1 MIRLN
6 GTPTVE
12 ASLESPYTKSYFS
25 PVPSALLE
33 QKDSPIIMGID
44 EAGRGPVLGPM
55 VYAVAYSTQKYQD
68 ETIIPNYEFDDSKN
82 LQIPSEECCFPR
94 YTRTTKN

>member
-1 MIRLN
+1 MVP
-6 GTPTVE
+6 PTVE

-33 QKDSPIIMGID
+33 QNDSPIIMGID

-55 VYAVAYSTQKYQD
+55 V
-68 ETIIPNYEFDDSKN
+68 
-82 LQIPSEECCFPR
+82 
-94 YTRTTKN
+94 